1 MLGEDFET
9 APKQLLAIVV
19 GELSGKLPHRGVV
32 HAACVKSDVF
42 EVGAADAGDEK
53 ICVLWHDGVGQDW
66 QFFGGL
72 WQDDEGALLHR
83 PTDIAFGV

>member
-1 MLGEDFET
+1 
-9 APKQLLAIVV
+9 
-19 GELSGKLPHRGVV
+19 
-32 HAACVKSDVF
+32 
-42 EVGAADAGDEK
+42 
-53 ICVLWHDGVGQDW
+53 LWHDGVGQDW